1 MYNEASTAIPTLQQL
16 SINRTRLLVVS
27 GVSSEWVYNLSVDTF
42 TKEQSNLSK
51 TEAGLIV
58 NVRSAEHFS
67 SSVNLMRRTVPY

>member
-51 TEAGLIV
+51 TE
-58 NVRSAEHFS
+58 
-67 SSVNLMRRTVPY
+67 TWPYRKILDHMKSKQM